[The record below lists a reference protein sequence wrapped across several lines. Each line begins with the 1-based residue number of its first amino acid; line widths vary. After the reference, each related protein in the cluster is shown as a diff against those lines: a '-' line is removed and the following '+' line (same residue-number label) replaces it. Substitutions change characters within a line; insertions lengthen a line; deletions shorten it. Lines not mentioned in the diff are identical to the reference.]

1 MTKEAAMTKE
11 SPLKA
16 SEPSSWKPYLIGF
29 GIGAVILTLMPLLQ
43 ARFLKAPPPVM
54 QLDTWSTTSL
64 AGGDVGSKVLSDKV
78 TMLSLELGP
87 CDADC
92 AARVKDF
99 GAMVSH
105 VNDLRGRVVLVSMI
119 NPDDAAVLNEAIK
132 GASPMWRFAEGDPR
146 LMTQL
151 QKALVTF
158 LGADKTDL
166 ARSHAIVIIDQ
177 NNAVRGF
184 WQPDIAGRGNA
195 VNAARLLAKR
205 GPSP

>member
-1 MTKEAAMTKE
+1 MTGDT
-11 SPLKA
+11 PLKG

-43 ARFLKAPPPVM
+43 TRFLKAPPPVM
-54 QLDTWSTTSL
+54 QLDAWSATSL
-64 AGGDVGSKVLSDKV
+64 AGGDVGSKALTDKV

-99 GAMVSH
+99 GATVSH
-105 VNDLRGRVVLVSMI
+105 VNDLDGRVVLVSMI
-119 NPDDAAVLNEAIK
+119 SPDDQAVLTEAIK
-132 GASPMWRFAEGDPR
+132 SASPTWRFAEGDPA

-195 VNAARLLAKR
+195 INAARLLAKR
-205 GPSP
+205 GPNP

>member
-1 MTKEAAMTKE
+1 MAEET
-11 SPLKA
+11 PLKG

-43 ARFLKAPPPVM
+43 TRFLKAPPPVM
-54 QLDTWSTTSL
+54 QLDAWSANTL
-64 AGGDVGSKVLSDKV
+64 GGGEVSSKALSDKV
-78 TMLSLELGP
+78 TLLTLELGP

-92 AARVKDF
+92 VTRSKDF
-99 GAMVSH
+99 GATASH
-105 VNDLRGRVVLVSMI
+105 VNDLGDRVVLVSMI
-119 NPDDAAVLNEAIK
+119 GADAQAALNESIK
-132 GASPMWRFAEGDPR
+132 SASPTWRFAEGDPA
-146 LMTQL
+146 LLTQL

-195 VNAARLLAKR
+195 INAARLLAKR
-205 GPSP
+205 GSKP

>member
-1 MTKEAAMTKE
+1 
-11 SPLKA
+11 
-16 SEPSSWKPYLIGF
+16 
-29 GIGAVILTLMPLLQ
+29 
-43 ARFLKAPPPVM
+43 
-54 QLDTWSTTSL
+54 
-64 AGGDVGSKVLSDKV
+64 
-78 TMLSLELGP
+78 
-87 CDADC
+87 
-92 AARVKDF
+92 
-99 GAMVSH
+99 
-105 VNDLRGRVVLVSMI
+105 
-119 NPDDAAVLNEAIK
+119 
-132 GASPMWRFAEGDPR
+132 
-146 LMTQL
+146 MTQL